1 MRATAEGEKTFRMD
15 SLFAQWQEP
24 RTKQAKE
31 VERNGTYECVWAE
44 LPPPPGIHEETFHG
58 FCLTVCTSIVALQA
72 DMQICRLTPGC
83 GLKAHEAVICLC
95 HEWRIKNDRPFTIF
109 S

>member
-44 LPPPPGIHEETFHG
+44 LPPPLESMRKHSMGS
-58 FCLTVCTSIVALQA
+58 V
-72 DMQICRLTPGC
+72 
-83 GLKAHEAVICLC
+83 
-95 HEWRIKNDRPFTIF
+95 
-109 S
+109 